1 MGTKYGPFGQD
12 RGVRGRRRI
21 VARSPYADRN
31 EAGIELA
38 RRLTA
43 YAGRGDVV
51 VLGLPRGGVP
61 VAAAIARTLPAPLDV
76 LIVRKLGL
84 PGHSELAM
92 GAIAGIGAVV
102 VVVRNEHVLGE
113 SRVSADAFEQVRS
126 AEAEELR
133 RREAAYRRG
142 RAAVELGGRT
152 VIVVDDGLATG
163 STMRAAVH
171 ALQSARPAAVVVA
184 VPIGAPGSCAELAT
198 EVDEVVCPWQPD
210 RFLAVGQGYRD
221 FTQTGDDEVTRLLR

>member
-1 MGTKYGPFGQD
+1 
-12 RGVRGRRRI
+12 VRGHRRTDDRP
-21 VARSPYADRN
+21 PYADRSA
-31 EAGIELA
+31 AGADLA
-38 RRLTA
+38 RFLTA
-43 YAGRGDVV
+43 YARRIDVV

-61 VAAAIARTLPAPLDV
+61 VAAAIAVALSAPLDV

-92 GAIAGIGAVV
+92 GAIAGIGGEI
-102 VVVRNEHVLGE
+102 VVVRNEDVLRR
-113 SRVSADAFEQVRS
+113 SPVSADAFERVRR
-126 AEAEELR
+126 AEAAELQ

-142 RAAVELGGRT
+142 RGAVEPTGRT

-171 ALQSARPAAVVVA
+171 ALHAAGPAAVVVA
-184 VPIGAPGSCAELAT
+184 VPIGAPRSCAALAI
-198 EVDEVVCPWQPD
+198 EVDELVCPWQPQ

-221 FTQTGDDEVTRLLR
+221 FTQTGDDEVTRLLG